1 MGQLSVP
8 ALLPDMRRVDHTAIR
23 EVRYPVFM
31 LLGRHDLTT
40 PSSVIEPWLEKLQS
54 PLKQLVWFEQSA
66 HLAPHEEPGR
76 FLMALVQQ
84 VRPAALRH

>member
-23 EVRYPVFM
+23 QVRYPVFM

-40 PSSVIEPWLEKLQS
+40 PSSVIEPWLEKLQA
-54 PLKQLVWFEQSA
+54 PLRFTAHGNAIQL
-66 HLAPHEEPGR
+66 GGNG
-76 FLMALVQQ
+76 ALVS
-84 VRPAALRH
+84 